1 MRKLISVIH
10 FLLCAGVCVTSE
22 VITRRGQEGGSTSIE
37 CPYDQGWE
45 TYTKYFYKG
54 IWAHRV
60 PVIQSN
66 QPSSWTSNGRY
77 SLYDDRERRV
87 FTVIISNL
95 TLQDTDTYWCFIDGW
110 GFHPLT
116 EVKITVDRAPP
127 PSLSAPPPTPKSFSF
142 TSRPLPSVTHP
153 SAIITMVTGSDPTTG
168 GRTNGIMGVR
178 AAPRPTDTSGNQERE
193 ETERR
198 EPQIIG
204 TQLFNNQPGPRH
216 SHCHQPHRNQSEP
229 RF

>member
-95 TLQDTDTYWCFIDGW
+95 TLQDTDTYWCLIGGW
-110 GFHPLT
+110 GFDPNT
-116 EVKITVDRAPP
+116 EVKITVDRAPSP
-127 PSLSAPPPTPKSFSF
+127 PPLPAPPLTPKSFSF
-142 TSRPLPSVTHP
+142 TSRPLHSVTHP
-153 SAIITMVTGSDPTTG
+153 STIITMVTGS
-168 GRTNGIMGVR
+168 
-178 AAPRPTDTSGNQERE
+178 
-193 ETERR
+193 
-198 EPQIIG
+198 
-204 TQLFNNQPGPRH
+204 
-216 SHCHQPHRNQSEP
+216 
-229 RF
+229 